1 LTIGK
6 AFARAIRRRS
16 RALKWVS
23 LDGMDRPSPLPEL
36 PMSAP
41 SLFTV
46 AVFTFA
52 ILVPLTSGIAYGL
65 MFLWVE
71 LQHGDAVGLER
82 AGLGI
87 VAGLCWI
94 VLSAF
99 SLVSGIAMAQGL
111 LGRRG
116 KVSPVA
122 WVLIAICALG
132 GGVCCF
138 KLGEATNDV
147 LRGTLGLFSE
157 SISFIFLLTALS
169 YARDKGAE
177 PPD

>member
-1 LTIGK
+1 
-6 AFARAIRRRS
+6 
-16 RALKWVS
+16 
-23 LDGMDRPSPLPEL
+23 
-36 PMSAP
+36 MSAP
-41 SLFTV
+41 SPFMV
-46 AVFTFA
+46 AVFTFGL
-52 ILVPLTSGIAYGL
+52 LVPLTSGVAYGL

-71 LQHGDAVGLER
+71 LEHGDAGGLER
-82 AGLGI
+82 LGLGI

-138 KLGEATNDV
+138 KLGAADTNDV

-157 SISFIFLLTALS
+157 AISFVFLLTALS
-169 YARDKGAE
+169 YARDKKYAE
-177 PPD
+177 PRD